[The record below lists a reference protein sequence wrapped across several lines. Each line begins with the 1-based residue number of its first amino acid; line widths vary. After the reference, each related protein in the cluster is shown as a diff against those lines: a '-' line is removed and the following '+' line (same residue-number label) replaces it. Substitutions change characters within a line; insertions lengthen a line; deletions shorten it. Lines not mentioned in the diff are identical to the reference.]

1 MSEANI
7 SMNFAGICTGILF
20 LVVSLGIQVLNWWLL
35 SRSLD
40 GKDDWFIIPVI
51 IFLWNVIAPVVF
63 VYRLLLER
71 GII

>member
-1 MSEANI
+1 
-7 SMNFAGICTGILF
+7 MNFVGICTGILF
-20 LVVSLGIQVLNWWLL
+20 LVISLGIQVLNWWLL
-35 SRSLD
+35 ARSMSN
-40 GKDDWFIIPVI
+40 GDDWLIIPVI

>member
-1 MSEANI
+1 
-7 SMNFAGICTGILF
+7 MNFTGICTGILF

-35 SRSLD
+35 SRSLE

>member
-1 MSEANI
+1 
-7 SMNFAGICTGILF
+7 MNFAGICTGLLF

-35 SRSLD
+35 ARSF
-40 GKDDWFIIPVI
+40 GGEDDWFIIPVI